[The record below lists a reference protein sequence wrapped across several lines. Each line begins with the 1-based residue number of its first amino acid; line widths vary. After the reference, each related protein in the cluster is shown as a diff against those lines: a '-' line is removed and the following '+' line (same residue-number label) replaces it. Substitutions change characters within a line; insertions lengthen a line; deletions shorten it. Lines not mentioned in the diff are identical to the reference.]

1 LLPDL
6 LEFLAHLIL
15 ASAYLAFWW
24 RWLWL

>member
-1 LLPDL
+1 LPDL